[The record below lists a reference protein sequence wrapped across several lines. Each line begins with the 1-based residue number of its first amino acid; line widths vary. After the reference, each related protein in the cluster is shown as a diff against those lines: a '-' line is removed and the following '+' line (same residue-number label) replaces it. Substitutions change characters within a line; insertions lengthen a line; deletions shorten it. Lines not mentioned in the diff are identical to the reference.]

1 MSAAGGTVFIIDDDP
16 SIRRSLERLFRIAG
30 YPVQIFVSARQF
42 LEEGDLSEAA
52 CLVLDVRM
60 PGPSGLELQHLLE
73 AGGHDI
79 PVIFITGHADAPMA
93 EQALRA
99 GAVDLLAKPFDG
111 QALLEAVE
119 RAISARNRSKRGM
132 GGRAEPDCADHDG
145 QSARD
150 RDPTDATAEHS
161 RRREDHRDERC
172 AEGNRD
178 DRTQGQGPLTGDVPA
193 HGHRHH
199 DVEDGR

>member
-1 MSAAGGTVFIIDDDP
+1 MNADQRAVFVIDDDP

-30 YPVQIFVSARQF
+30 HPVQVFVSARQF
-42 LEEGDLSEAA
+42 LERGNLNEAA

-60 PGPSGLELQHLLE
+60 PGPSGLELQQALE

-93 EQALRA
+93 EKALRA

-119 RAISARNRSKRGM
+119 RAISARDRPEPGCGHGAEPEGAGDDGHPAGDTEHGDATTQNSRRGQDRGDQRRSEGERD
-132 GGRAEPDCADHDG
+132 GRA
-145 QSARD
+145 
-150 RDPTDATAEHS
+150 
-161 RRREDHRDERC
+161 
-172 AEGNRD
+172 
-178 DRTQGQGPLTGDVPA
+178 QGQ
-193 HGHRHH
+193 
-199 DVEDGR
+199 